1 MKTEAEVLTILE
13 KEEQNALGYMHGD
26 LNKERALAQ
35 DYYDR
40 SPRGD
45 EVEGR
50 SQVISSDVADTVEW
64 LLPSLIKIFTSSD
77 KAVEFEPE
85 TPKDEDY
92 AKQAT
97 QAVNYVFYRQ
107 NQGFLVLYSWFK
119 DALIQKNGYVKYW
132 WEKTDRVAK
141 ETYQGLT
148 DAQLTL
154 LTQSDEVE
162 IAAHTEYQVQD
173 ATGQPVTL
181 HDVQIKVSHKRGQ
194 VCIEAVPPEEIL
206 VNREHRHLELQ
217 SARYVGHRCPKTA
230 TELLDMGY
238 PQDKVDQCFE
248 GNTDEDMTLESHA
261 RRTLAEELY
270 PTDADVGDKT
280 VRTIWT
286 TEAYVMIDMDGDG
299 KAERRRIVK
308 AGKVIFENEDCER
321 VCISAITPKIR
332 PHRHIGSSVAEDA
345 MEIQD
350 VNTALQRGTL
360 DNLYLT
366 NAPRNAVLSSQSGAP
381 QANLDDLLSVRVGGI
396 VREYVPNAVRPLVIP
411 YVGQYS
417 MQMMEYMDQKRM
429 NRTGV
434 NNLSSGL
441 DADAINKTARGAV
454 LADNQMQQR
463 TELIAR
469 VMAETGVKDLFQGIL
484 YLLCTYSDRPLVMR
498 LRDEFVE
505 YDPREW
511 DHMMDMTI
519 NVGLGTGNKDQ
530 QLIHLQ
536 SVMEIQEKI
545 IMAGGKDRLVT
556 EKNIYNA
563 FAKLIEN
570 AGFKNIEDFVTDPDK
585 AGPPP
590 PPPPSPEQQKLQAD
604 MQAKQAE
611 LQMKGQENQQNAQHE
626 QNMVAIEVEKTKA
639 MVQLE
644 AYKVNAQ
651 IQLQREKQAA
661 ELQLKQQMG
670 MVQAAQNEQKQQM
683 DGAREDFKASSSAAT
698 ENQRATIE
706 ASGQSMEQILATMN
720 EGFES
725 LATVLS
731 KPKKLIRG
739 ADGRATGVE

>member
-1 MKTEAEVLTILE
+1 
-13 KEEQNALGYMHGD
+13 
-26 LNKERALAQ
+26 
-35 DYYDR
+35 
-40 SPRGD
+40 
-45 EVEGR
+45 
-50 SQVISSDVADTVEW
+50 
-64 LLPSLIKIFTSSD
+64 
-77 KAVEFEPE
+77 
-85 TPKDEDY
+85 
-92 AKQAT
+92 
-97 QAVNYVFYRQ
+97 
-107 NQGFLVLYSWFK
+107 
-119 DALIQKNGYVKYW
+119 
-132 WEKTDRVAK
+132 
-141 ETYQGLT
+141 
-148 DAQLTL
+148 
-154 LTQSDEVE
+154 
-162 IAAHTEYQVQD
+162 
-173 ATGQPVTL
+173 
-181 HDVQIKVSHKRGQ
+181 
-194 VCIEAVPPEEIL
+194 
-206 VNREHRHLELQ
+206 
-217 SARYVGHRCPKTA
+217 
-230 TELLDMGY
+230 
-238 PQDKVDQCFE
+238 
-248 GNTDEDMTLESHA
+248 
-261 RRTLAEELY
+261 
-270 PTDADVGDKT
+270 
-280 VRTIWT
+280 
-286 TEAYVMIDMDGDG
+286 
-299 KAERRRIVK
+299 
-308 AGKVIFENEDCER
+308 
-321 VCISAITPKIR
+321 
-332 PHRHIGSSVAEDA
+332 